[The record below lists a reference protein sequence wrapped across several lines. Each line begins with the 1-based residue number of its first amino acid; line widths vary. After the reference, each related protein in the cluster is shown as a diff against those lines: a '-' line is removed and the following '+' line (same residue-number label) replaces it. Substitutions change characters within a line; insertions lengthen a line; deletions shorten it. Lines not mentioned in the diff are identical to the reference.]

1 MGRAS
6 SAKKVARAAR
16 AGGKGA
22 KVGRE
27 RSLLFPGS
35 VALVVILGLALV
47 VYARGTIDPAE
58 AESPG
63 IADHWHQA
71 YGLYVCDEFL
81 PVIQNQND
89 PNGIHT
95 HGDGVIH
102 VHPGAAQQVARTG
115 SDATIEVFL
124 NAAGASISDDRLDL
138 PPGEGYDPESY
149 VEGENTC
156 GDEDGIVQVAY
167 WFSAANTDQDPEIF
181 TDDLAGIQFTGDGA
195 AYTIAFAPEGADIPP
210 PDTASELPELGAIDG
225 GESPTAST
233 VAPGD
238 HGAPPTAP
246 VTDDTADPTTEP

>member
-22 KVGRE
+22 KVGRD

-35 VALVVILGLALV
+35 IAVVVVLGLALV

-58 AESPG
+58 AVAPG

-81 PVIQNQND
+81 PVIQNQAD

-102 VHPGAAQQVARTG
+102 VHPGAAQEVARTG
-115 SDATIEVFL
+115 NDATIEVFL

-138 PPGEGYDPESY
+138 PPGEGYDPQSY
-149 VEGENTC
+149 VEGEDKC

-167 WFSAANTDQDPEIF
+167 WFSAANTDDDPQIF
-181 TDDLAGIQFTGDGA
+181 TDDLADIQFNGDGA
-195 AYTIAFAPEGADIPP
+195 AYTIAFAPDGADIPP
-210 PDTASELPELGAIDG
+210 PETAEELPELGAIDG

-233 VAPGD
+233 TAPGD
-238 HGAPPTAP
+238 PAAATTVP
-246 VTDDTADPTTEP
+246 VTDDTAAPTTEP